1 MAPFSTGGTYRS
13 GGVEYHVT
21 SGNEGRPLNYQR
33 LAQELR
39 EAGHPQAE
47 AIDAAADL
55 LEAGGSAPPPDWL
68 AADPDRAAYW
78 ARPREP
84 DNPPATAA
92 GWEALEVELAAA
104 LDARPEGLEPR
115 PRLRGAEPPWESVP
129 CPVPGIAPGSF
140 RTRFYKPPKD
150 RAAVA
155 HLLPRLTPPA
165 LFCEEGRGAP
175 ADEEAF
181 SHLPSNEY
189 AFQDDLE
196 RLGVASA
203 ARGEKFPSAEVLRA
217 AAYNTG
223 ADALIPGLD
232 LGPEAGS
239 PEAEGGDDL
248 RQWPPAVPRAAG
260 GAGEAGGDGSAE
272 GLEPHCLERELQRQ
286 PMGAHIR
293 STRLPRWTGDYDA
306 EVAHALAEWD
316 RSGLAG
322 EREADWNQWAAF
334 SDRGAT
340 HPELHV
346 AQRHLDAS
354 HIRGKD
360 DALSHGLRRQEATWY
375 CRMLYESRYML
386 SNHVAA
392 MAREI
397 DPDERMGGA
406 EFEAFK
412 ETGAVFTRYRPQLVT
427 RALYRLA
434 ELDLTGER
442 PIEQF
447 NRAKREAEKQ
457 HQRLGAVSQY
467 LHERERVLAPAG
479 HNPRP
484 WRDRDADRRWHA
496 QHREE
501 HPVWERLHDADVM
514 RTQNILTVDEIYRP
528 LPREGPEA
536 ASPLDELVAESGPA
550 QRRDHARAL
559 LPPYLLP
566 EDSDLEFHASM
577 NRRGMGPEQVS
588 GLQKNMVKYTQ
599 ERAHRRGFFNWH
611 AELRVP
617 TEHGEA
623 TAWMLE
629 GDPAGNTRGLWR
641 NQLAVLTS
649 EEEEAE
655 AMDAEKRYVREVV
668 AVMDKWV
675 DDNLAVP
682 ERRLEE
688 RNRAELESQQQV
700 AAAAGPLQPEA
711 VAFARPPGVDE
722 GAAGAPAFLDF
733 PGSPR
738 GGEEGETPAGE
749 EPTGGEPE
757 GMNFLIGGDDFPSAA
772 GDPGG
777 ELDLPS
783 LDDWDDLL
791 GDSA

>member
-1 MAPFSTGGTYRS
+1 M
-13 GGVEYHVT
+13 
-21 SGNEGRPLNYQR
+21 
-33 LAQELR
+33 
-39 EAGHPQAE
+39 
-47 AIDAAADL
+47 
-55 LEAGGSAPPPDWL
+55 
-68 AADPDRAAYW
+68 
-78 ARPREP
+78 
-84 DNPPATAA
+84 
-92 GWEALEVELAAA
+92 
-104 LDARPEGLEPR
+104 
-115 PRLRGAEPPWESVP
+115 
-129 CPVPGIAPGSF
+129 
-140 RTRFYKPPKD
+140 
-150 RAAVA
+150 
-155 HLLPRLTPPA
+155 
-165 LFCEEGRGAP
+165 
-175 ADEEAF
+175 
-181 SHLPSNEY
+181 
-189 AFQDDLE
+189 
-196 RLGVASA
+196 
-203 ARGEKFPSAEVLRA
+203 
-217 AAYNTG
+217 
-223 ADALIPGLD
+223 
-232 LGPEAGS
+232 
-239 PEAEGGDDL
+239 
-248 RQWPPAVPRAAG
+248 
-260 GAGEAGGDGSAE
+260 
-272 GLEPHCLERELQRQ
+272 
-286 PMGAHIR
+286 
-293 STRLPRWTGDYDA
+293 
-306 EVAHALAEWD
+306 
-316 RSGLAG
+316 
-322 EREADWNQWAAF
+322 
-334 SDRGAT
+334 

-427 RALYRLA
+427 PALYRLA

-467 LHERERVLAPAG
+467 LH
-479 HNPRP
+479 
-484 WRDRDADRRWHA
+484 
-496 QHREE
+496 QREE

-514 RTQNILTVDEIYRP
+514 RTQNILTVDEIYRS

-611 AELRVP
+611 AEL
-617 TEHGEA
+617 
-623 TAWMLE
+623 
-629 GDPAGNTRGLWR
+629 
-641 NQLAVLTS
+641 TS

-688 RNRAELESQQQV
+688 RNRAELESQQQ
-700 AAAAGPLQPEA
+700 AAAA
-711 VAFARPPGVDE
+711 
-722 GAAGAPAFLDF
+722 AA
-733 PGSPR
+733 
-738 GGEEGETPAGE
+738 
-749 EPTGGEPE
+749 
-757 GMNFLIGGDDFPSAA
+757 
-772 GDPGG
+772 
-777 ELDLPS
+777 
-783 LDDWDDLL
+783 
-791 GDSA
+791 